1 MVKDFNERI
10 DYQRKEKNK
19 LNNKIELVNK
29 ENSKLDEEKSTLNV
43 ELIEYKKKNEKLSS
57 QSSKLELEINIF
69 KAEIKNLKCKMA
81 QKDDIINNQLSEN
94 EELTLLVNEEYVQK
108 KNFQNKINKIEKK
121 SNEFDKSKDSLIN
134 DLNMKIN
141 NYKQLL

>member
-1 MVKDFNERI
+1 
-10 DYQRKEKNK
+10 
-19 LNNKIELVNK
+19 
-29 ENSKLDEEKSTLNV
+29 
-43 ELIEYKKKNEKLSS
+43 
-57 QSSKLELEINIF
+57 
-69 KAEIKNLKCKMA
+69 MA

>member
-1 MVKDFNERI
+1 
-10 DYQRKEKNK
+10 
-19 LNNKIELVNK
+19 
-29 ENSKLDEEKSTLNV
+29 
-43 ELIEYKKKNEKLSS
+43 
-57 QSSKLELEINIF
+57 
-69 KAEIKNLKCKMA
+69 MA

-121 SNEFDKSKDSLIN
+121 SNEFDKYKDSLIN

>member
-1 MVKDFNERI
+1 
-10 DYQRKEKNK
+10 
-19 LNNKIELVNK
+19 
-29 ENSKLDEEKSTLNV
+29 
-43 ELIEYKKKNEKLSS
+43 
-57 QSSKLELEINIF
+57 
-69 KAEIKNLKCKMA
+69 MA
-81 QKDDIINNQLSEN
+81 QKDDIIKNQLSEN

-121 SNEFDKSKDSLIN
+121 SNEYDKSKDSLIN

>member
-1 MVKDFNERI
+1 
-10 DYQRKEKNK
+10 
-19 LNNKIELVNK
+19 
-29 ENSKLDEEKSTLNV
+29 
-43 ELIEYKKKNEKLSS
+43 
-57 QSSKLELEINIF
+57 
-69 KAEIKNLKCKMA
+69 MA

-121 SNEFDKSKDSLIN
+121 SNQYDKSKDSLIN